1 MPAAP
6 PKKPAL
12 TALSRAATKLVV
24 WLGNS
29 EGSAPSSVFES
40 EELVPTRIERT
51 AGGGRLNSMT
61 LEYLLSKD
69 QEHVVDKLSI
79 LPLSNNRQIEV
90 REVDSIGRVR
100 RVLAWGKLAA
110 QPIHIGDTET
120 VSFTVRIEK
129 HHFGEPLGKTPW
141 WNPITSAVVELD
153 RPLIFNAEIDDKI
166 TLNRSDKE
174 WTDRNDAYVFFDSAA
189 INTAAARTTHGQTPA
204 KWRLFQAVHTL
215 CWLCNPD
222 ETFIINPTRA
232 DCSIQLGEIDAD
244 HERLKNL
251 ALESGKYL
259 PELLDQLLEPF
270 GCSWTI
276 DIELDP
282 DTDRS
287 TRRFRFF
294 RRNFGTEKE
303 LFLQRP
309 GETLDPVKSNVPD
322 LNLNYDIANLA
333 NRIIGCT
340 SRKQREGTWPLYFGW
355 PVSEDSLDRENLT
368 TLSATAK
375 AHPHAGHK
383 LVLNESGAWTGLRP
397 EITATTD
404 LTAVFD
410 GDPTL
415 PTCRKLK
422 PCLSQVTDAASNQLE
437 SRGIWLEWLDPA
449 DATWKKPK
457 WSFSVLQLECG
468 IWLETIPEELWTAI
482 QDDPT
487 TTGVRVT
494 ATIEGDTRLYATAE
508 RDDESPNFDDITL
521 WLNLSDK
528 FHDRQVHTS
537 SIFYSDAATADVTN
551 DLIQLQAY
559 VSQVRGLEDAA
570 ELSCS
575 AILEGIDHPEYQIGD
590 LITRVNGRNLE
601 LSRNNPGLFVDKR
614 YLQIVGITYDLK
626 DSQRMELL
634 LESFDEESAF

>member
-24 WLGNS
+24 LLGNS
-29 EGSAPSSVFES
+29 NGSAPTSTDEVDY
-40 EELVPTRIERT
+40 LVPTRIERSST
-51 AGGGRLNSMT
+51 GSRVNSMT
-61 LEYLLSKD
+61 LEELLAKD
-69 QEHVVDKLSI
+69 QEHVLDTLTPKAV
-79 LPLSNNRQIEV
+79 NRQVEV
-90 REVDSIGRVR
+90 REVDAIGRVR

-110 QPIHIGDTET
+110 QPIHIGESET
-120 VSFTVRIEK
+120 VTWMIRIDK

-166 TLNRSDKE
+166 TLNRSDKQ
-174 WTDRNDAYVFFDSAA
+174 WADRNGAYVFFDSAA
-189 INTAAARTTHGQTPA
+189 IDTEAARLSHGQVPA

-222 ETFIINPTRA
+222 ETFITNPTRA

-251 ALESGKYL
+251 ALESGKHL

-276 DIELDP
+276 DLEVDP
-282 DTDRS
+282 DTDQS

-294 RRNFGTEKE
+294 RRNVGTEKE
-303 LFLQRP
+303 LYLQRP
-309 GETLDPVKSNVPD
+309 GEKLDPVKSKVPD
-322 LNLNYDIANLA
+322 LNINYDIANLA

-340 SRKQREGTWPLYFGW
+340 SRKQREATFRLQYGW
-355 PVSEDSLDRENLT
+355 PVSQDSLARDDLQKN
-368 TLSATAK
+368 SATAK
-375 AHPHAGHK
+375 AYPHAGHK

-397 EITATTD
+397 EITETYN
-404 LTAVFD
+404 LAVLFD
-410 GDPTL
+410 GHPTL
-415 PTCRKLK
+415 PTCRKFK
-422 PCLSQVTDAASNQLE
+422 PCISQVVDAASNRLE
-437 SRGIWLEWLDPA
+437 SRGYWLEWLDPA
-449 DATWKKPK
+449 DATWKRRT

-468 IWLETIPEELWTAI
+468 IWFETIPEEFWNAI
-482 QDDPT
+482 QDNPA
-487 TTGVRVT
+487 TTGIRIT
-494 ATIEGDTRLYATAE
+494 ATVEGDTRTYGTAE
-508 RDDESPNFDDITL
+508 RQEQSPNFDDVTL
-521 WLNLSDK
+521 RLNLGDK
-528 FHDRQVHTS
+528 FHDRKVHS
-537 SIFYSDAATADVTN
+537 LSIFYADRATADEI
-551 DLIQLQAY
+551 DDIIPLQAY
-559 VSQVRGLEDAA
+559 VEQVRGLEDAA
-570 ELSCS
+570 DLSCS
-575 AILEGIDHPEYQIGD
+575 APLEGIDHPEYQIGD

-601 LSRNNPGLFVDKR
+601 LSRNNPGLFVTKR